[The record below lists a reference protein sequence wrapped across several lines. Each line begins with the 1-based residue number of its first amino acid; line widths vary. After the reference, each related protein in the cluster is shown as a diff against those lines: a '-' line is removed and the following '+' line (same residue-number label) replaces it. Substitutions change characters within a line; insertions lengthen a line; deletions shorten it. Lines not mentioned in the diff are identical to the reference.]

1 MLAVGAAQYK
11 LHIEGIPIAFEVD
24 ANPAFCNERKM
35 QLKRSLRNFQE
46 CIWKLRGLEEAEYA
60 CLRTILLFSPGK
72 VFSVLLF
79 SHPFLNFRC
88 NSNKLRRLFFFLIF

>member
-1 MLAVGAAQYK
+1 MFNNLDVCEQYMVLRSRWCEMLVVSAAQYK

-72 VFSVLLF
+72 
-79 SHPFLNFRC
+79 
-88 NSNKLRRLFFFLIF
+88 FFLF